1 MLKNYI
7 KTSLRNIKQHKGY
20 SFINI
25 SGLATG
31 IACCL
36 LILLFV
42 RDELSFEYFHANAG
56 RIYRTIIDEYVDG
69 KWEHNVGSPDLLGP
83 TLQKEYPEILSF
95 VRLFNPNWID
105 KWTVSHE
112 DKYFYEERLF
122 FADPTIF
129 EVFTFPLL
137 QGNPE
142 TALKEP
148 NSVVITEEMARK
160 YFGSEN
166 PLGKVLTI
174 DDTVEAKITG
184 VADTVPENTHFRFDF
199 LVTFASMPYKWAV
212 NTWRTQQFYT
222 YVLLGR
228 AIPQNEMDVKLS
240 AFMQKHFG
248 KQTNYRLR
256 LQPIKDIHLHSK
268 NYNYDMAINNSDI
281 AYVYIFSTIAVL
293 ILIIACINF
302 MNLSTARSLHRAK
315 EVGLR
320 KVVGAQR
327 SQLMRQFLG
336 ESFVFVFLA
345 AAAALMFILCIL
357 PAFNRLAGK
366 NISLNIENALFM
378 GWILAGII
386 CVTGI
391 LSGSYPSFFL
401 SAFQP
406 MSVLKG
412 YFSVRLKS
420 VIFRRVLVVLQF
432 AISLVLIT
440 GTFIIYDQI
449 RYCLRRNLGFNKEQV
464 VVLPLRSRS
473 AKAGFESLHNTLSQN
488 PNIKGVAGSDTVPGR
503 AIGMRGMF
511 PEGNQWYPRLSLFV
525 DFDFIPTLGIE
536 IKEGRNFSRDF
547 PTDVD
552 DAYIV
557 NVSAVK
563 NFGWD
568 QALGKSIF
576 WAGDQNKKGFV
587 IGVVKDFHFKSF
599 RQEIEPLVLHMTR
612 GAPSYAAIRIGGKDI
627 LATMF
632 YIQSQWQNL
641 QPGHPFEYFFLDDDF
656 DRLYRSDE
664 KMGKI
669 FQSFAIL
676 ALFVSCLGL
685 TGLTAY
691 TLEKRTKEIGI
702 RKVLGASVLK
712 IVLMF
717 SKNSMKEVLL
727 ANLIAWP
734 VVYWSINRWLQNFAY
749 RIEISFWSFI
759 LSALLVIS
767 VSLMT
772 IGFQSL
778 KAASA
783 NPVDS
788 LRYE

>member
-1 MLKNYI
+1 MFKYYLKA
-7 KTSLRNIKQHKGY
+7 TFRNIIKHKGY
-20 SFINI
+20 SVINI
-25 SGLATG
+25 TGLAVG

-42 RDELSFEYFHANAG
+42 RDELSFENFHSNAD
-56 RIYRTIIDEYVDG
+56 RICRTIIDEHVDG
-69 KWEHNVGSPDLLGP
+69 KWEHNAGSPDLLGP
-83 TLQKEYPEILSF
+83 ALQKENPEILSC

-105 KWTVSHE
+105 KWTVSLE

-122 FADPTIF
+122 FADASIF

-148 NSVVITEEMARK
+148 NTVVITNEMARK
-160 YFGSEN
+160 YFGNEN
-166 PLGKVLTI
+166 PLGKALTI
-174 DDTVEAKITG
+174 DDTVEAIITG
-184 VADTVPENTHFRFDF
+184 VAETVPENTHFRFDF
-199 LVTFASMPYKWAV
+199 LVSFESMPYKWAM

-222 YVLLGR
+222 YVLLDR
-228 AIPQNEMDVKLS
+228 AIQQNELDEKLS
-240 AFMQKHFG
+240 AFMQKHSG
-248 KQTNYRLR
+248 KQTNFRLR

-268 NYNYDMAINNSDI
+268 NYSYDMAINNSDI
-281 AYVYIFSTIAVL
+281 AYVYIFSTIAVF

-302 MNLSTARSLHRAK
+302 MSLSTARSFHRAK

-336 ESFVFVFLA
+336 ESFVLVILA
-345 AAAALMFILCIL
+345 ALAALIIILCIL
-357 PAFNRLAGK
+357 PAFNQLAGK
-366 NISLNIENALFM
+366 NISLKGENILYM
-378 GWILAGII
+378 GWILAGVI

-412 YFSVRLKS
+412 HFSVRLKS

-432 AISLVLIT
+432 AISLFLIT
-440 GTFIIYDQI
+440 GTFIIYNQI
-449 RYCLRRNLGFNKEQV
+449 HYCLNRNPGFNKERV

-473 AKAGFESLHNTLSQN
+473 AKIGYESFRNSLLQN
-488 PNIKGVAGSDTVPGR
+488 SNIKGVAGSDSIPGR

-557 NVSAVK
+557 NASAVK

-587 IGVVKDFHFKSF
+587 IGVVKDFNFKSF
-599 RQEIEPLVLHMTR
+599 RQGIEPLVLHMTR
-612 GAPSYAAIRIGGKDI
+612 GAPSYASIRIGGNDI
-627 LATMF
+627 QETMS
-632 YIQSQWQNL
+632 YIQSQWQEL
-641 QPGHPFEYFFLDDDF
+641 QPGHPFDYFFLDDDF
-656 DRLYRSDE
+656 DKLYRSE
-664 KMGKI
+664 ERMGII
-669 FQSFAIL
+669 FRSFTIL

-685 TGLTAY
+685 FGLTAY

-702 RKVLGASVLK
+702 RKVLGASVIK

-717 SKNSMKEVLL
+717 SKNFMREILL
-727 ANLIAWP
+727 ANLISWP
-734 VVYWSINRWLQNFAY
+734 VVYWAMSRWLLNFAF
-749 RIEISFWSFI
+749 RIEISIWSFI
-759 LSALLVIS
+759 LSSLLVIS
-767 VSLMT
+767 ISLMT

-778 KAASA
+778 RAASA
-783 NPVDS
+783 NPIDS